1 MNISIEFVIHVQDDS
16 FEQVR
21 ETHMQ
26 NLYRCHAWIEMEE
39 LTAKEES
46 KMLNRFVKAFSYN
59 IIR

>member
-16 FEQVR
+16 FQHVR

-26 NLYRCHAWIEMEE
+26 NLQMSRIKMEE

-46 KMLNRFVKAFSYN
+46 KKLNRFVKAFSYN